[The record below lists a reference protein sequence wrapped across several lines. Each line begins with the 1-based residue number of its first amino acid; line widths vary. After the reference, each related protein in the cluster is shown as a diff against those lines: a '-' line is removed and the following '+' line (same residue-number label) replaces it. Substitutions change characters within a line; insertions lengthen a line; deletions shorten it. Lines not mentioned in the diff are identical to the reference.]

1 MSDLEPSLIY
11 VSCEDYVDALSYMR
25 GITCIDG
32 TRHDEVCN
40 MHISIQMRTMR
51 KGTELSIANLRLR
64 G

>member
-1 MSDLEPSLIY
+1 MSDFEPSLIY
-11 VSCEDYVDALSYMR
+11 VSCEDYVDALSSMR

-32 TRHDEVCN
+32 TRHEVCN